1 MAAVIAATATWISV
15 SAERRLSVL
24 SASATRPQCTPSVA
38 AGKGCGRTA
47 RCCPCV
53 RCADSGYL
61 VWLGICSIE
70 ETRMAAEDFMESEV
84 ALAAAATAATAAI
97 FSPRVRDVMRKGA
110 VYGVAG
116 VLTAGRAVTGVAR
129 GAADGVAAAMPSGRS
144 TRPAAASSS
153 TRSRAA
159 SKASRSRSTAARP
172 KPRTKPASRST
183 RAPRSG
189 GAASSGSA
197 STPASSGS

>member
-1 MAAVIAATATWISV
+1 MAAVTAATATWISV

-24 SASATRPQCTPSVA
+24 SASATDPQCTPSVA
-38 AGKGCGRTA
+38 AGKGVGARHGRY
-47 RCCPCV
+47 CPCV
-53 RCADSGYL
+53 RCAGSGYL
-61 VWLGICSIE
+61 VWLCICSIE

-84 ALAAAATAATAAI
+84 ALAAAATAAI